1 MVHSC
6 SIPVPVPVAI
16 PVPARLRRW
25 RMPSAMQSALL
36 AASLLATLT
45 AQAQPAAKAARPDPL
60 DPKASVPALSYESSF
75 AQYRRMGDEKP
86 VSWRDANDTVA
97 RIGGWR
103 VYAREAQQPDPA
115 PAAMPGDAKPATNA
129 PGAAPATK
137 PADAAPAA
145 KPNESAKPMPA
156 GHGGHK
162 MP

>member
-1 MVHSC
+1 
-6 SIPVPVPVAI
+6 
-16 PVPARLRRW
+16 
-25 RMPSAMQSALL
+25 MPSAMQSALL
-36 AASLLATLT
+36 AASLLATLLATLT

-75 AQYRRMGDEKP
+75 SQYRRLGDEKP
-86 VSWRDANDTVA
+86 VSWRDANDTVT

-115 PAAMPGDAKPATNA
+115 PA
-129 PGAAPATK
+129 TK
-137 PADAAPAA
+137 PVDAAPAA
-145 KPNESAKPMPA
+145 KPSDSAKPMPA

>member
-1 MVHSC
+1 
-6 SIPVPVPVAI
+6 
-16 PVPARLRRW
+16 
-25 RMPSAMQSALL
+25 MPSAMQSALL
-36 AASLLATLT
+36 AASLLATLLATLT

-75 AQYRRMGDEKP
+75 SQYRRMGDEKP

-115 PAAMPGDAKPATNA
+115 PAAMPGDVKPAAMPSDAKPATNA

-145 KPNESAKPMPA
+145 KPNDSAKPMPA

>member
-1 MVHSC
+1 MVHF
-6 SIPVPVPVAI
+6 IPISAATVHGP
-16 PVPARLRRW
+16 R
-25 RMPSAMQSALL
+25 RMPSSVRSALL

-75 AQYRRMGDEKP
+75 FRYRLLGDEKP
-86 VSWRDANDTVA
+86 LVWRDANDTVT

-103 VYAREAQQPDPA
+103 AYAREAQQPDPA
-115 PAAMPGDAKPATNA
+115 PAA
-129 PGAAPATK
+129 PATK
-137 PADAAPAA
+137 T
-145 KPNESAKPMPA
+145 NEKTMPMPMPMPA